1 MAEPDAIVVGAG
13 PNGLSAAIVLARAG
27 LQVDV
32 YEAQPLIGGGCSSEA
47 LTLPGFMHDVCS
59 AVHPMGVASP
69 FFRSV
74 PLHEHGF
81 SWIEPPAMVAHP
93 FDDELPAA
101 LVSRS
106 ISETASGLGRDA
118 DGYRRLIGSVAS
130 AWPLVEDVVLSPPHV
145 PRHPV
150 AAASFGLRALQ
161 PADRLAGR
169 YLSTQRGRGLFG
181 GIAAHGM
188 VPLDAVPSGAIGLV
202 LGGLAHAVGWPLPR
216 GGAQTLADAL
226 ASYLRSLGG
235 RILTSTPVAAIEELP
250 SAKAVLCDLSP
261 APFLRVAGRA
271 LPDWYTRKLERY
283 RYGMGTFKVDWA
295 LDAAV
300 PWRDDR
306 VALSATVHLGG
317 TFDEIAASERE
328 IWGGRVSNRPFVL
341 LVQPSR
347 FDASRAPAGK
357 HTLWAYCHVPH
368 ASSVDMLPAIEGQI
382 ERFAPGF
389 RERVLARHLMT
400 PADLERRNPNL
411 VGGDIGMGVS
421 DLRQLF
427 RRPTWRWYRTPRRGL
442 YLCSASTPPGVGVHG
457 MCGFHAARCALKD
470 TFGMRISNP

>member
-1 MAEPDAIVVGAG
+1 
-13 PNGLSAAIVLARAG
+13 
-27 LQVDV
+27 
-32 YEAQPLIGGGCSSEA
+32 
-47 LTLPGFMHDVCS
+47 
-59 AVHPMGVASP
+59 
-69 FFRSV
+69 
-74 PLHEHGF
+74 
-81 SWIEPPAMVAHP
+81 
-93 FDDELPAA
+93 
-101 LVSRS
+101 
-106 ISETASGLGRDA
+106 
-118 DGYRRLIGSVAS
+118 
-130 AWPLVEDVVLSPPHV
+130 
-145 PRHPV
+145 
-150 AAASFGLRALQ
+150 
-161 PADRLAGR
+161 
-169 YLSTQRGRGLFG
+169 
-181 GIAAHGM
+181 
-188 VPLDAVPSGAIGLV
+188 
-202 LGGLAHAVGWPLPR
+202 
-216 GGAQTLADAL
+216 
-226 ASYLRSLGG
+226 
-235 RILTSTPVAAIEELP
+235 
-250 SAKAVLCDLSP
+250 
-261 APFLRVAGRA
+261 
-271 LPDWYTRKLERY
+271 
-283 RYGMGTFKVDWA
+283 MGTFKVDWA